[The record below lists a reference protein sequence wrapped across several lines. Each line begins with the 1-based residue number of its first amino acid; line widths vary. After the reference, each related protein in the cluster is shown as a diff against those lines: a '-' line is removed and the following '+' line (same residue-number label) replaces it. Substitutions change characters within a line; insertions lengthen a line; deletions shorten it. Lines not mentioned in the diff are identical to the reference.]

1 MGGEREGGRERGREG
16 MKEGEKEGE
25 EKENERRK
33 RGGKGERGMV
43 NKVYYA
49 LVEVSSLYI
58 TTLCG
63 CTPTNIVWMH
73 THQHCVDAHPPLSSP
88 P

>member
-1 MGGEREGGRERGREG
+1 MHLWGGEREGGRERGREG

-58 TTLCG
+58 TM
-63 CTPTNIVWMH
+63 WMH
-73 THQHCVDAHPPLSSP
+73 TTPLFTPLTFLTSFPSS
-88 P
+88 